1 MSELDTLSCLSD
13 TSSPFSKKSSP
24 CFASSQSGLRHV
36 EVISEGCPQE
46 ESSKTAWTA
55 KPCSQEHKDLEAKLL
70 SALPSTSDVAHWPTL
85 LNHIVGFKIFPQLTS
100 KHNNLTSPSVWVL
113 P

>member
-1 MSELDTLSCLSD
+1 M
-13 TSSPFSKKSSP
+13 
-24 CFASSQSGLRHV
+24 

-55 KPCSQEHKDLEAKLL
+55 KPRSQEHEDLEAKLL
-70 SALPSTSDVAHWPTL
+70 SALPSTPDVAHWPTL
-85 LNHIVGFKIFPQLTS
+85 LSHIVGFKIFPQLTS